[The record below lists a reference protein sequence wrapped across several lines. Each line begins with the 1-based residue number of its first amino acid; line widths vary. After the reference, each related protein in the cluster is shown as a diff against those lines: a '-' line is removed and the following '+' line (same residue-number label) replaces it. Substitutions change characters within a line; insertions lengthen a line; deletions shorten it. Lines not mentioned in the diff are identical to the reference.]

1 MIMEVASIVVGL
13 ILMAI
18 GCTGEEGFM
27 PAIAKVIDIPTLLL
41 ILVLSVPVLFK
52 NGLGKDFLRA
62 FKLLRKDYTCRLS
75 ELRRTLDAV
84 EMMQKQVIYAGFFTG
99 IFSCLY
105 LLSVFSEPEQLGPY
119 LAITLLSGFYAVTI
133 EMLLLPLQIEVKRR
147 IIDYIEIEE
156 E

>member
-1 MIMEVASIVVGL
+1 MIMEVVSIVVGL
-13 ILMAI
+13 IFMAV
-18 GCTGEEGFM
+18 GCAQDGGFM
-27 PAIAKVIDIPTLLL
+27 SVIAKVIDIPTLLL

-62 FKLLRKDYTCRLS
+62 FKLLKKDYTCRLS

-84 EMMQKQVIYAGFFTG
+84 ELMQKQVIYARLFTG

-105 LLSVFSEPEQLGPY
+105 LLSVLSEPEQLGPY
-119 LAITLLSGFYAVTI
+119 LAITLLSGFYAVVI

-147 IIDYIEIEE
+147 IIDYIEEE
-156 E
+156 